1 MNTEHLDTAI
11 TAIKAAAADFHG
23 LVEPADL
30 SAQIGG
36 LAELLWNITHLT
48 NKIVTAYD
56 GIGPLRHDQDGNP
69 DDAVEMI
76 RLRLGDVT
84 TRLADIDEAIQD
96 AHNHAARL
104 ARA

>member
-1 MNTEHLDTAI
+1 MNTEHLDAAI
-11 TAIKAAAADFHG
+11 TAIKDATREFHD
-23 LVEPADL
+23 VEPADL

-36 LAELLWNITHLT
+36 LAELCWNITHLT
-48 NKIVTAYD
+48 NKIITGYD
-56 GIGPLRHDQDGNP
+56 NIGLLRHDQGGDP
-69 DDAVEMI
+69 DSAVEMI

-84 TRLADIDEAIQD
+84 TRFTDIDEAIQD

>member
-1 MNTEHLDTAI
+1 MDTKYLDSAI
-11 TAIKAAAADFHG
+11 ANIKNATTGFQD
-23 LVEPADL
+23 VEPADL

-48 NKIVTAYD
+48 NKIAAAYD
-56 GIGPLRHDQDGNP
+56 TIGLLRHDQDGDP
-69 DDAVEMI
+69 DIAVEMI

-84 TRLADIDEAIQD
+84 GRMADIDEAIQD

>member
-1 MNTEHLDTAI
+1 MNTGHLNA
-11 TAIKAAAADFHG
+11 AVASIKDATREFHD
-23 LVEPADL
+23 VEPADL

-36 LAELLWNITHLT
+36 LAELCWNITHLT
-48 NKIVTAYD
+48 NKIAIAYD
-56 GIGPLRHDQDGNP
+56 TIGALRHDQDGDP
-69 DDAVEMI
+69 DAAVEMI
-76 RLRLGDVT
+76 RLRLGDVA

>member
-1 MNTEHLDTAI
+1 MNTEHLDVAI
-11 TAIKAAAADFHG
+11 TAIKNATCEFHD
-23 LVEPADL
+23 VEPADL

-36 LAELLWNITHLT
+36 LAELCWNITHLT
-48 NKIVTAYD
+48 NKIVTAYG
-56 GIGPLRHDQDGNP
+56 GIGPLRHDQNGNP
-69 DDAVEMI
+69 DDTVEMI